1 MILRLRISLAD
12 AASWISFSCVDDLG
26 DLIDFWDLNEK
37 MEVEKRS
44 SKGGF
49 LHLFDWNVKSR
60 KKLFSGKFEL
70 SDNPQQGKET
80 FDDTTISRL
89 RKAHDNG
96 CGPSTRGN
104 DGSSYASSVNGDE
117 IYGTR
122 APGVVARLMGLDT
135 LPTSNVSE
143 PCYTQFF
150 DSRSFRDSHYSR
162 GMPDFR
168 SEEHIIIYDS
178 MRNKLD
184 GFTKNPVEVMLQKVQ
199 NRPIEKFQTEV
210 LPPKSAK
217 PISITHHKLLSP
229 IKSPGFIPS
238 MNAAYLVEAAAK
250 IIEQSPRSTARHK
263 LPSLGSSSVP
273 LRIQDLK
280 EKMEV
285 AQKSSRT
292 LQASQKAKE
301 QSSSKQVKRQT
312 RDRVQGQG
320 EAPDMFRVSDTS
332 RNAGSQ
338 SIKNKE
344 KSVSLAVQAKAN
356 VQKKE
361 GCTAIGNRSSVNH
374 KEPNDVRHSS
384 SGRNQSKIQ
393 KNVERRTS
401 TDKSSDVLRQNN
413 RKQNFASAKE
423 MEGSRPPFC
432 HQKDRKQLS
441 SNDVSRP
448 NKTVNKIVVSTPVMP
463 RKTSIHHVGKEQLPS
478 AVKRSS
484 GKKQPINGNNFSHG
498 NDNQS
503 VSRGERSIKC
513 NYEIDRCSK
522 WDAAERKNGTD
533 VVSFTFTS
541 PIKKSLS
548 ASSSPVKV
556 TDKKRGSF
564 LVPTTSENQSSFGLN
579 VDGGDALSILLEQ
592 KLKELT
598 SKVDSS
604 NQDHFHS
611 EFPCSSAGSCED
623 SVSTLTMT
631 HTTSGEHHK
640 NSQLDVPLD
649 KLGIQPKSDS
659 SSIDELH
666 LKAMQKWQE
675 MEELGFIRYDRDPKY
690 QSCGPVSSLEP
701 AYSES
706 SCNSLDSNRSISS
719 EASKMFLA
727 VEAYEMTQWSSTRKS
742 RPVEADMEVSDS
754 ASSASLGATSVTDT
768 SSSFTSMITNESAN
782 WELEYIR
789 CILVNTDL
797 LLEEFAL
804 GEAHKVLAPNLF
816 DQWGEVKLGS
826 SKNVE
831 KNFKLVQK
839 VLFDYVEE
847 SLELKCVQLFSGSWK
862 SWTKL
867 AALIQKKDWLA
878 EELGREISGWTSMED
893 LMVDELVD
901 KDMSTKL
908 GKWVDFEIE
917 AFEEGVEIEK
927 RILSN
932 LVDEL
937 VDDFLLF

>member
-1 MILRLRISLAD
+1 MIV
-12 AASWISFSCVDDLG
+12 FG
-26 DLIDFWDLNEK
+26 DLNEQ

-44 SKGGF
+44 SRGGF
-49 LHLFDWNVKSR
+49 LQLFDWNVKSR
-60 KKLFSGKFEL
+60 KKLFSGKSEL
-70 SDNPQQGKET
+70 SDNPKQGRET

-89 RKAHDNG
+89 QKAHDNG

-104 DGSSYASSVNGDE
+104 NDSSYASSVNGDE
-117 IYGTR
+117 RYGAR
-122 APGVVARLMGLDT
+122 APGVVARLMGLDA

-143 PCYTQFF
+143 PCYAQFF
-150 DSRSFRDSHYSR
+150 DSHSFRDSRYSR

-184 GFTKNPVEVMLQKVQ
+184 GLTKNPVDVMLQKVQ

-229 IKSPGFIPS
+229 IKSPGFVPS

-250 IIEQSPRSTARHK
+250 IIEQSPRSTATHK

-280 EKMEV
+280 EKMEA

-301 QSSSKQVKRQT
+301 QNSSKQVKRQT

-338 SIKNKE
+338 SVKNKE

-361 GCTAIGNRSSVNH
+361 GCTAVGNRSFVNH
-374 KEPNDVRHSS
+374 KEPNDVRYSS

-393 KNVERRTS
+393 KNVERRVS
-401 TDKSSDVLRQNN
+401 TDKPSDVLRQNN
-413 RKQNFASAKE
+413 QKQNFASSKE
-423 MEGSRPPFC
+423 RECSRPPFS
-432 HQKDRKQLS
+432 HHKDKKQLS

-448 NKTVNKIVVSTPVMP
+448 NKTVNKIVISTPVMP
-463 RKTSIHHVGKEQLPS
+463 RKTSINHVGKEQPPS

-484 GKKQPINGNNFSHG
+484 GKKQPINGNNFSDG
-498 NDNQS
+498 NGNPS

-513 NYEIDRCSK
+513 NFEIDRCSK

-556 TDKKRGSF
+556 TDKKLSSF
-564 LVPTTSENQSSFGLN
+564 LIPTTSENQSSVGLN
-579 VDGGDALSILLEQ
+579 VDVGDALSILLEQ

-604 NQDHFHS
+604 YQDRVHS
-611 EFPCSSAGSCED
+611 EFPCSSSGSFED

-631 HTTSGEHHK
+631 HNISGEHHK
-640 NSQLDVPLD
+640 NSQLDMPGD
-649 KLGIQPKSDS
+649 QLGIQPKPDS
-659 SSIDELH
+659 YSVDELH
-666 LKAMQKWQE
+666 LKAKQKWQSQRVQE
-675 MEELGFIRYDRDPKY
+675 MEELSSIRYDRDPRY
-690 QSCGPVSSLEP
+690 QSCGPASSLES

-706 SCNSLDSNRSISS
+706 SCNSVDSSRSITS
-719 EASKMFLA
+719 ETSQKFLS
-727 VEAYEMTQWSSTRKS
+727 VEAYEMTQWSTTRKS
-742 RPVEADMEVSDS
+742 RPLEADVEVSDS
-754 ASSASLGATSVTDT
+754 ASSTSLGATSVTDI

-804 GEAHKVLAPNLF
+804 GEAHKILAPNLF
-816 DQWGEVKLGS
+816 DQWGDVKLGS

-831 KNFKLVQK
+831 ENFKLVRK

-847 SLELKCVQLFSGSWK
+847 SLELRCAQLFTGSWK
-862 SWTKL
+862 SWAKL
-867 AALIQKKDWLA
+867 TVLLQKKDWLA

-893 LMVDELVD
+893 FMVDELVD
-901 KDMSTKL
+901 KDMSTQV
-908 GKWVDFEIE
+908 GKWVDFKTE

-937 VDDFLLF
+937 VDDFLLS